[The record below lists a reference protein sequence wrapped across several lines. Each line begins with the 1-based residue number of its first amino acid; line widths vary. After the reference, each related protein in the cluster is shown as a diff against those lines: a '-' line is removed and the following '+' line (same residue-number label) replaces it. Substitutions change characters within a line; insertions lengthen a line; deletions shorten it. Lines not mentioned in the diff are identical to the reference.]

1 MYNRNTLGTYYIRRN
16 FYMKNKIKSYLQR
29 LNKGEEL
36 DSVQTDFVREC
47 KDVDPADIMQAE
59 QELLREGTSIGE
71 LQRLC
76 DVHSA
81 LFHGSTTEEKIAN
94 AEKATVHSLNAQK
107 LHAENMKDKR
117 LSAAASLIQISG
129 HPLQTFTLENA
140 ALEKLIH
147 RVEQA
152 LENDDNNNTINNE
165 LLEQLRQI
173 AIHYAKKGDLLYPH
187 LNVQY
192 GISGPSAVMW
202 TVDDEIRDELN
213 ALAKQRDQKSTNA
226 WKQRLKAVLTRM
238 EEMIYKESNI
248 LFPNC
253 ALNFTV
259 EEWYQIY
266 RDAKDYS
273 ECFGVRGDTW
283 EAAETYLHD
292 SASEADTVSA
302 KHAFAGSETRIHLSG
317 GSLTLSQLTALL
329 NTIPLEI
336 SFVDI
341 DNINRYFNEG
351 PKVFKRPRMALG
363 REVFTCHPPKIEQKV
378 RRIIEE
384 FRAGTLDQVPV
395 WMDKGGRTFL
405 VTYYAVRDKEEQY
418 LGTLELVQDM
428 EFAKEHFR

>member
-1 MYNRNTLGTYYIRRN
+1 
-16 FYMKNKIKSYLQR
+16 MKDQIKSYLQR
-29 LNKGEEL
+29 LNNGEFLE
-36 DSVQTDFVREC
+36 SVQADFVREC
-47 KDVDPADIMQAE
+47 KNVDPAEIMQAE

-81 LFHGSTTEEKIAN
+81 LFHGATTEEKIAN
-94 AEKATVHSLNAQK
+94 AEKAIAHSPDARK
-107 LHAENMKDKR
+107 LHAESMKDQR
-117 LSAAASLIQISG
+117 LSAAAALIQISG

-140 ALEKLIH
+140 ALEKLTK
-147 RVEQA
+147 RAEKA
-152 LENDDNNNTINNE
+152 LENGEIE
-165 LLEQLRQI
+165 EALLDELRQI

-213 ALAKQRDQKSTNA
+213 ALAKQREQKQTDA

-253 ALNFTV
+253 ALNFSE
-259 EEWYQIY
+259 EEWYHIY
-266 RDAKDYS
+266 RDAKDYA
-273 ECFGVRGDTW
+273 ECFGIRGDIW
-283 EAAETYLHD
+283 EAAEAHLADNAATANSM
-292 SASEADTVSA
+292 SAE
-302 KHAFAGSETRIHLSG
+302 HAFAGGETRIHLSG
-317 GSLTLSQLTALL
+317 GSLTLSQLTAML

-341 DNINRYFNEG
+341 DNVNRYFNEG
-351 PKVFKRPRMALG
+351 LKVFKRPGMALG

-405 VTYYAVRDKEEQY
+405 VTYYAVRDKQEQY

>member
-1 MYNRNTLGTYYIRRN
+1 
-16 FYMKNKIKSYLQR
+16 MKDQIKSYLQR
-29 LNKGEEL
+29 LNHGETLEN
-36 DSVQTDFVREC
+36 VQADFVQEC
-47 KDVDPADIMQAE
+47 KDVDPAEIMQAE
-59 QELLREGTSIGE
+59 QELLREGTSIEE

-81 LFHGSTTEEKIAN
+81 LFHGATTEEKIAN
-94 AEKATVHSLNAQK
+94 AEKSVAHSLDAQK

-117 LSAAASLIQISG
+117 LSAAAALIQISG

-140 ALEKLIH
+140 ALEKLID
-147 RVEQA
+147 RAEQA
-152 LENDDNNNTINNE
+152 LENGGIEDE
-165 LLEQLRQI
+165 LLNELRQI

-213 ALAKQRDQKSTNA
+213 ALAKQRDQKENDA
-226 WKQRLKAVLTRM
+226 WKQRLNAVLTRM

-253 ALNFTV
+253 ALNFSE
-259 EEWYQIY
+259 EEWYHIY
-266 RDAKDYS
+266 RDAKDYA
-273 ECFGVRGDTW
+273 ECFGIRGDTW
-283 EAAETYLHD
+283 EAAEAHL
-292 SASEADTVSA
+292 ADTAAAAGDISA
-302 KHAFAGSETRIHLSG
+302 EHAFASGETRIHLPG
-317 GSLTLSQLTALL
+317 GSLTLSQLTAMLS
-329 NTIPLEI
+329 TIPLEI
-336 SFVDI
+336 TFVDI
-341 DNINRYFNEG
+341 DNVNRYFNEG
-351 PKVFKRPRMALG
+351 PKVFKRPGMALG

-384 FRAGTLDQVPV
+384 FRAGNLDQVPV

-405 VTYYAVRDKEEQY
+405 VTYYAVRDKQKQY

-428 EFAKEHFR
+428 EFAKEHFQ

>member
-1 MYNRNTLGTYYIRRN
+1 
-16 FYMKNKIKSYLQR
+16 MKDQIKSYLQR
-29 LNKGEEL
+29 LNKGEALE
-36 DSVQTDFVREC
+36 SVQADFVREC
-47 KDVDPADIMQAE
+47 KDVDPAEIMQAE

-81 LFHGSTTEEKIAN
+81 LFHGATTEEKIAN
-94 AEKATVHSLNAQK
+94 AEKSVVHSLDAQK

-117 LSAAASLIQISG
+117 LSAAAALIQISG

-140 ALEKLIH
+140 ALEKLID
-147 RVEQA
+147 RAEQA
-152 LENDDNNNTINNE
+152 LENGGIEDE
-165 LLEQLRQI
+165 LLNELRQI

-213 ALAKQRDQKSTNA
+213 ALAKQKEQKNTDA
-226 WKQRLKAVLTRM
+226 WKQRLKSVLTRM

-253 ALNFTV
+253 ALNFSE
-259 EEWYQIY
+259 EEWYHIY
-266 RDAKDYS
+266 RDAKDYA
-273 ECFGVRGDTW
+273 ECFGIRGDIW
-283 EAAETYLHD
+283 EAAERHL
-292 SASEADTVSA
+292 ADTASA
-302 KHAFAGSETRIHLSG
+302 ASAMSAEHAFAGGETRIHLPG
-317 GSLTLSQLTALL
+317 GSLTLSQLTAML

-341 DNINRYFNEG
+341 DNVNRYFNEG
-351 PKVFKRPRMALG
+351 SKVFKRPGMALG

-405 VTYYAVRDKEEQY
+405 VTYYAVRDKQEQY

>member
-1 MYNRNTLGTYYIRRN
+1 
-16 FYMKNKIKSYLQR
+16 MKDQIKSYLQR
-29 LNKGEEL
+29 LNNGEVLE
-36 DSVQTDFVREC
+36 SVQADFVREC
-47 KDVDPADIMQAE
+47 KDVDPAEIMQAE

-81 LFHGSTTEEKIAN
+81 LFHGATTEEKIAN
-94 AEKATVHSLNAQK
+94 AEKAVAHSPDARK
-107 LHAENMKDKR
+107 LHAESVKDQR
-117 LSAAASLIQISG
+117 LSAAAALIQISG

-140 ALEKLIH
+140 ALEKLIV
-147 RVEQA
+147 RAEQA
-152 LENDDNNNTINNE
+152 LEDNEIEDALLNE
-165 LLEQLRQI
+165 LRQI

-213 ALAKQRDQKSTNA
+213 ALAKQKEQKNTDA

-253 ALNFTV
+253 ALNFSE
-259 EEWYQIY
+259 EEWYHIY
-266 RDAKDYS
+266 RDAKDYA

-283 EAAETYLHD
+283 DAAEAHL
-292 SASEADTVSA
+292 ADTAAAAGAISA
-302 KHAFAGSETRIHLSG
+302 EHAFADGETRIHLPG
-317 GSLTLSQLTALL
+317 GSLTLSQLTAMLS
-329 NTIPLEI
+329 TIPLEI
-336 SFVDI
+336 TFVDI

-351 PKVFKRPRMALG
+351 PKVFKRPGMALG

-378 RRIIEE
+378 RRIIDE

-405 VTYYAVRDKEEQY
+405 VTYYAVRDKNEQY

-428 EFAKEHFR
+428 EFAKEYFR

>member
-1 MYNRNTLGTYYIRRN
+1 
-16 FYMKNKIKSYLQR
+16 MKNKIKSYLQR
-29 LNKGEEL
+29 LNKGEALE
-36 DSVQTDFVREC
+36 SVQTDFVREC

-81 LFHGSTTEEKIAN
+81 LFHGST
-94 AEKATVHSLNAQK
+94 
-107 LHAENMKDKR
+107 R

-147 RVEQA
+147 RAEQT

-213 ALAKQRDQKSTNA
+213 ALVKQRDQKSTDA
-226 WKQRLKAVLTRM
+226 WKQRLKTVLTRM

-253 ALNFTV
+253 ALNFTE

-292 SASEADTVSA
+292 TASEADTMSVE
-302 KHAFAGSETRIHLSG
+302 HAFAGGETRIHLPG

-336 SFVDI
+336 SFVDV

-351 PKVFKRPRMALG
+351 PKVFKRPGMALE

-428 EFAKEHFR
+428 EYAKEHFR

>member
-1 MYNRNTLGTYYIRRN
+1 
-16 FYMKNKIKSYLQR
+16 MKDQIKSYLQR
-29 LNKGEEL
+29 LNNGESLE
-36 DSVQTDFVREC
+36 SVQTDFVREC
-47 KDVDPADIMQAE
+47 KDVDPAEIMQAE

-94 AEKATVHSLNAQK
+94 AEKAVAHSLDARK

-117 LSAAASLIQISG
+117 LSAAAALIQISG

-140 ALEKLIH
+140 ALEKLTN
-147 RVEQA
+147 RAEQA
-152 LENDDNNNTINNE
+152 LENGGIEDE
-165 LLEQLRQI
+165 LLNELRQI

-202 TVDDEIRDELN
+202 TVDDKIRDELN
-213 ALAKQRDQKSTNA
+213 ALAKQKEQKNTDA
-226 WKQRLKAVLTRM
+226 WKQRLKSVLTRM

-253 ALNFTV
+253 ALNFSE
-259 EEWYQIY
+259 EEWYHIY
-266 RDAKDYS
+266 RDAKDYA
-273 ECFGVRGDTW
+273 ECFGIRGDIW
-283 EAAETYLHD
+283 EAAEAHL
-292 SASEADTVSA
+292 ADTASA
-302 KHAFAGSETRIHLSG
+302 ASAMSAEHAFAGGETRIHLPG
-317 GSLTLSQLTALL
+317 GSLTLSQLTAML
-329 NTIPLEI
+329 NTLPLEI

-341 DNINRYFNEG
+341 DNVNRYFNEG
-351 PKVFKRPRMALG
+351 PKVFKRPGMALG

-405 VTYYAVRDKEEQY
+405 VTYYAVRDKQEQY

>member
-1 MYNRNTLGTYYIRRN
+1 
-16 FYMKNKIKSYLQR
+16 MKDQIKSYLQR
-29 LNKGEEL
+29 LNNGEFLE
-36 DSVQTDFVREC
+36 SVQADFVREC
-47 KDVDPADIMQAE
+47 KNVDPAEIMQAE

-81 LFHGSTTEEKIAN
+81 LFHGATTEEKIAN
-94 AEKATVHSLNAQK
+94 AEKAIAHSPDARK
-107 LHAENMKDKR
+107 LHAESMKDQR
-117 LSAAASLIQISG
+117 LSSAAALIQISG

-140 ALEKLIH
+140 ALEKLTK
-147 RVEQA
+147 RAEKA
-152 LENDDNNNTINNE
+152 LENGEIE
-165 LLEQLRQI
+165 EALLDELRQI

-213 ALAKQRDQKSTNA
+213 ALAKQREQKQTDA

-253 ALNFTV
+253 ALNFSE
-259 EEWYQIY
+259 EEWYHIY
-266 RDAKDYS
+266 RDAKDYA
-273 ECFGVRGDTW
+273 ECFGIRGDIW
-283 EAAETYLHD
+283 EAAEAHLADNAATANSM
-292 SASEADTVSA
+292 SAE
-302 KHAFAGSETRIHLSG
+302 HAFAGGETRIHLSG
-317 GSLTLSQLTALL
+317 GSLTLSQLTAML

-341 DNINRYFNEG
+341 DNVNRYFNEG
-351 PKVFKRPRMALG
+351 LKVFKRPGMALG

-405 VTYYAVRDKEEQY
+405 VTYYAVRDKQEQY

>member
-1 MYNRNTLGTYYIRRN
+1 
-16 FYMKNKIKSYLQR
+16 MKDQIKSYLQR
-29 LNKGEEL
+29 LNKGEALE
-36 DSVQTDFVREC
+36 SVQADFVREC
-47 KDVDPADIMQAE
+47 KDVDPAEIMQAE

-94 AEKATVHSLNAQK
+94 AEKAVAHSLDARK
-107 LHAENMKDKR
+107 LHAEDMKDKR
-117 LSAAASLIQISG
+117 LSAAAALIQISG

-140 ALEKLIH
+140 ALEKLID
-147 RVEQA
+147 RAEQA
-152 LENDDNNNTINNE
+152 LENDTLEDNLLNE
-165 LLEQLRQI
+165 LRQI

-213 ALAKQRDQKSTNA
+213 ALAKQKERKENDA

-253 ALNFTV
+253 ALHFSE
-259 EEWYQIY
+259 EEWYHIY
-266 RDAKDYS
+266 RDAKDYAD
-273 ECFGVRGDTW
+273 CFGVKGDIW
-283 EAAETYLHD
+283 EAAETHL
-292 SASEADTVSA
+292 ADTASTANTMSA
-302 KHAFAGSETRIHLSG
+302 EHAFADGETRIHLPG
-317 GSLTLSQLTALL
+317 GSLTLSQLTAML

-341 DNINRYFNEG
+341 DNVNRYFNEG
-351 PKVFKRPRMALG
+351 PKVFKRPGMALG

-378 RRIIEE
+378 RRIIDE

-405 VTYYAVRDKEEQY
+405 VTYYAVRDKQDQY

>member
-1 MYNRNTLGTYYIRRN
+1 
-16 FYMKNKIKSYLQR
+16 MKDQIKSYLQR
-29 LNKGEEL
+29 LNNGETLE
-36 DSVQTDFVREC
+36 SVQADFVREC
-47 KDVDPADIMQAE
+47 KDVDPAEIMQAE

-81 LFHGSTTEEKIAN
+81 LFHGATTEERIAN
-94 AEKATVHSLNAQK
+94 AEKAVVHSLDAGK

-117 LSAAASLIQISG
+117 LSAAAALIQISG

-140 ALEKLIH
+140 ALEKLTD
-147 RVEQA
+147 RAEQT
-152 LENDDNNNTINNE
+152 LENGEIEEE
-165 LLEQLRQI
+165 LLNELRQI

-213 ALAKQRDQKSTNA
+213 SLSKQKEQKETNA
-226 WKQRLKAVLTRM
+226 WKQRLKTVLTRM

-253 ALNFTV
+253 ALNFSE
-259 EEWYQIY
+259 EEWYHIY
-266 RDAKDYS
+266 RDAKDYA
-273 ECFGVRGDTW
+273 ECFGVKGDIW
-283 EAAETYLHD
+283 DAAETHL
-292 SASEADTVSA
+292 ADTASTANNMSA
-302 KHAFAGSETRIHLSG
+302 EHAFAGGETRFHLPG
-317 GSLTLSQLTALL
+317 GSLTLSQLTAML

-341 DNINRYFNEG
+341 DNVNRYFNEG
-351 PKVFKRPRMALG
+351 PKVFKRPGMALG

-395 WMDKGGRTFL
+395 WMDKGGRAFL
-405 VTYYAVRDKEEQY
+405 VTYYAVRDKQDQY

>member
-1 MYNRNTLGTYYIRRN
+1 
-16 FYMKNKIKSYLQR
+16 MKDQIKSYLQR
-29 LNKGEEL
+29 LNNGETLE
-36 DSVQTDFVREC
+36 SVQADFVREC
-47 KDVDPADIMQAE
+47 KDVDPSAIMQAE
-59 QELLREGTSIGE
+59 QELLREGTSIEE

-94 AEKATVHSLNAQK
+94 AEKTAAPSLAAQK
-107 LHAENMKDKR
+107 LHSKDIKDQL
-117 LSAAASLIQISG
+117 LSAAAALIQISG

-140 ALEKLIH
+140 ALEKLIA
-147 RVEQA
+147 RTRQA
-152 LENDDNNNTINNE
+152 LENNGITDE
-165 LLEQLRQI
+165 LLDELRQI
-173 AIHYAKKGDLLYPH
+173 AIHYARKGDLLYPH
-187 LNVQY
+187 LKVQY

-213 ALAKQRDQKSTNA
+213 ALAKQKHQKETDA
-226 WKQRLKAVLTRM
+226 WKQRLNAVLNRM

-253 ALNFTV
+253 ALNFSE
-259 EEWYQIY
+259 EEWYHIY
-266 RDAKDYS
+266 RDAKDYA
-273 ECFGVRGDTW
+273 ECFGIRGDSW
-283 EAAETYLHD
+283 DAAEAHL
-292 SASEADTVSA
+292 ADTASTVGTMSA
-302 KHAFAGSETRIHLSG
+302 EHAFADGETRIHLSG
-317 GSLTLSQLTALL
+317 GSLTLSQLTAML

-351 PKVFKRPRMALG
+351 PKVFKRPGMALG
-363 REVFTCHPPKIEQKV
+363 REVFTCHPPKIEERV
-378 RRIIEE
+378 RRIIGE
-384 FRAGTLDQVPV
+384 FRAGNLDQVPV

-405 VTYYAVRDKEEQY
+405 VTYYAVRDKQEQY

>member
-1 MYNRNTLGTYYIRRN
+1 
-16 FYMKNKIKSYLQR
+16 MKDQIKSYLQR
-29 LNKGEEL
+29 LNNGESLE
-36 DSVQTDFVREC
+36 SVQTDFVREC
-47 KDVDPADIMQAE
+47 KDVDPAEIMQAE

-81 LFHGSTTEEKIAN
+81 LFHGATTEEKIAN
-94 AEKATVHSLNAQK
+94 VEKAVAHSLDARK

-117 LSAAASLIQISG
+117 LSAAAALIQISG

-140 ALEKLIH
+140 ALEKLID
-147 RVEQA
+147 RAEQV
-152 LENDDNNNTINNE
+152 LENGGIEDE
-165 LLEQLRQI
+165 LLNELRQI

-213 ALAKQRDQKSTNA
+213 ALAKQKEQKNTDA
-226 WKQRLKAVLTRM
+226 WKQPLKSVLTRM

-253 ALNFTV
+253 ALNFSE
-259 EEWYQIY
+259 EEWYHIY
-266 RDAKDYS
+266 RDAKDYA
-273 ECFGVRGDTW
+273 ECFGIRGDIW
-283 EAAETYLHD
+283 EAAEAHL
-292 SASEADTVSA
+292 ADTASA
-302 KHAFAGSETRIHLSG
+302 ASAMSAEHAFAGGETRIHLPG
-317 GSLTLSQLTALL
+317 GSLTLSQLTAML

-341 DNINRYFNEG
+341 DNVNRYFNEG
-351 PKVFKRPRMALG
+351 PKVFKRPGMALG

-405 VTYYAVRDKEEQY
+405 VTYYAVRDKQEQY

>member
-1 MYNRNTLGTYYIRRN
+1 
-16 FYMKNKIKSYLQR
+16 MKDQIKSYLQR
-29 LNKGEEL
+29 LNHGEVLEN
-36 DSVQTDFVREC
+36 VQADFVREC
-47 KDVDPADIMQAE
+47 KDVDPAEIMHAE
-59 QELLREGTSIGE
+59 QELLREGTSIEE

-94 AEKATVHSLNAQK
+94 V
-107 LHAENMKDKR
+107 ENMKDQR
-117 LSAAASLIQISG
+117 LSAAAALIQISG

-140 ALEKLIH
+140 ALEKLIA
-147 RVEQA
+147 RTKQA
-152 LENDDNNNTINNE
+152 LENGTMNDGSLNE
-165 LLEQLRQI
+165 LRQT

-187 LNVQY
+187 LKVQY

-213 ALAKQRDQKSTNA
+213 ALAKQKDQKETDA
-226 WKQRLKAVLTRM
+226 WKQRLNAVLTRM

-253 ALNFTV
+253 ALNFSE
-259 EEWYQIY
+259 EEWYHIY
-266 RDAKDYS
+266 RDAKDYA
-273 ECFGVRGDTW
+273 ECFGIRGDSW
-283 EAAETYLHD
+283 EAAEAHL
-292 SASEADTVSA
+292 ADTASTVGTMSA
-302 KHAFAGSETRIHLSG
+302 EHAFADGETRIHLSG
-317 GSLTLSQLTALL
+317 GSLTLSQLTAML

-351 PKVFKRPRMALG
+351 PKVFKRPGMALG
-363 REVFTCHPPKIEQKV
+363 REVFTCHPPKIEERV
-378 RRIIEE
+378 RRIIGE
-384 FRAGTLDQVPV
+384 FRAGNLDQVPV
-395 WMDKGGRTFL
+395 WMDKDGRTFL
-405 VTYYAVRDKEEQY
+405 VTYYAVRDKQEQY

>member
-1 MYNRNTLGTYYIRRN
+1 
-16 FYMKNKIKSYLQR
+16 MKDQIKSYLQR
-29 LNKGEEL
+29 LNKGEALE
-36 DSVQTDFVREC
+36 SVQADFVREC
-47 KDVDPADIMQAE
+47 KDVDPAEIMQAE

-81 LFHGSTTEEKIAN
+81 LFHGATTEEKIAN
-94 AEKATVHSLNAQK
+94 AEKAVAHSLDARK

-117 LSAAASLIQISG
+117 LSAAAALIQISG

-140 ALEKLIH
+140 ALEKLID
-147 RVEQA
+147 RAEQV
-152 LENDDNNNTINNE
+152 LENGGIEDE
-165 LLEQLRQI
+165 LLNELRQI

-213 ALAKQRDQKSTNA
+213 ALAKQKEQKNTDA
-226 WKQRLKAVLTRM
+226 WKQRLKSVLTRM

-253 ALNFTV
+253 ALNFSE
-259 EEWYQIY
+259 EEWYHIY
-266 RDAKDYS
+266 RDAKDYA
-273 ECFGVRGDTW
+273 ECFGIRGDIW
-283 EAAETYLHD
+283 EAAEAHLANTAATAD
-292 SASEADTVSA
+292 NMSAE
-302 KHAFAGSETRIHLSG
+302 HAFAGGETRIHLPG
-317 GSLTLSQLTALL
+317 GSLTLSQLTAML

-341 DNINRYFNEG
+341 DNVNRYFNEG
-351 PKVFKRPRMALG
+351 PKVFKRPGMALG

-405 VTYYAVRDKEEQY
+405 VTYYAVRDKQEQY

>member
-1 MYNRNTLGTYYIRRN
+1 
-16 FYMKNKIKSYLQR
+16 MKDQIKSYLQR
-29 LNKGEEL
+29 LNNGESLE
-36 DSVQTDFVREC
+36 SVQVDFVREC
-47 KDVDPADIMQAE
+47 KDVDPAEIMQAE

-94 AEKATVHSLNAQK
+94 AEKAVAHSMDAQK
-107 LHAENMKDKR
+107 LHAEDMKDKR

-140 ALEKLIH
+140 ALEKLLQ
-147 RVEQA
+147 QA
-152 LENDDNNNTINNE
+152 EASLGNDTESNTIDPG

-192 GISGPSAVMW
+192 GISSPSAVMW

-213 ALAKQRDQKSTNA
+213 VLAKQKELRTTDA

-253 ALNFTV
+253 ALYFSE
-259 EEWYQIY
+259 EEWYHIY
-266 RDAKDYS
+266 RDAKDYAD
-273 ECFGVRGDTW
+273 CFGVKGDTW
-283 EAAETYLHD
+283 EAAETHLTNTA
-292 SASEADTVSA
+292 SAVNSMSA
-302 KHAFAGSETRIHLSG
+302 EHAFAGGETRIHLPG
-317 GSLTLSQLTALL
+317 GSLTLSQLTAML

-341 DNINRYFNEG
+341 DNVNRYFNEG
-351 PKVFKRPRMALG
+351 PKVFKRPGMALG

-405 VTYYAVRDKEEQY
+405 VTYYAVRDKQEQY

-428 EFAKEHFR
+428 EFAKEHFH

>member
-1 MYNRNTLGTYYIRRN
+1 
-16 FYMKNKIKSYLQR
+16 MKDQIKSYLQR
-29 LNKGEEL
+29 LNNGETLE
-36 DSVQTDFVREC
+36 SVQADYVREC
-47 KDVDPADIMQAE
+47 KDGDPYSIMQAE
-59 QELLREGTSIGE
+59 QELLREGTSIEE

-81 LFHGSTTEEKIAN
+81 LFHGS
-94 AEKATVHSLNAQK
+94 ATDAQK
-107 LHAENMKDKR
+107 LHSKDIQDQR
-117 LSAAASLIQISG
+117 LSAAAALIQISG

-140 ALEKLIH
+140 ALEKLIA
-147 RVEQA
+147 RAKQV
-152 LENDDNNNTINNE
+152 LENGTIDDGSLNE
-165 LLEQLRQI
+165 LRQI
-173 AIHYAKKGDLLYPH
+173 AIHYARKGDLLYPH
-187 LNVQY
+187 LKVQY

-213 ALAKQRDQKSTNA
+213 ALAKQKDQKETDT
-226 WKQRLKAVLTRM
+226 WKQRLNAVLTRM

-253 ALNFTV
+253 ALNFSE
-259 EEWYQIY
+259 EEWYHIY
-266 RDAKDYS
+266 RDAKDYA
-273 ECFGVRGDTW
+273 ECFGIRGDSW
-283 EAAETYLHD
+283 ESAEAHLTD
-292 SASEADTVSA
+292 TASTVRTMTA
-302 KHAFAGSETRIHLSG
+302 EHAITGSETRIHLPSDRKP
-317 GSLTLSQLTALL
+317 LSQLPAML

-351 PKVFKRPRMALG
+351 PKVFKRPGMALG

-395 WMDKGGRTFL
+395 WMDKNGRTFL
-405 VTYYAVRDKEEQY
+405 VTYYAIRDKQEQY

>member
-1 MYNRNTLGTYYIRRN
+1 
-16 FYMKNKIKSYLQR
+16 MKNKIKSYLQR
-29 LNKGEEL
+29 LNKGEALE
-36 DSVQTDFVREC
+36 SVQTDFVREC

-94 AEKATVHSLNAQK
+94 AEKAAVHSLNAQK

-117 LSAAASLIQISG
+117 LSAAAALIQISG

-140 ALEKLIH
+140 ALEKLIA
-147 RVEQA
+147 RAKQV
-152 LENDDNNNTINNE
+152 LENGTINDGSLNE
-165 LLEQLRQI
+165 LRQI
-173 AIHYAKKGDLLYPH
+173 AIHYARKGDLLYPH
-187 LNVQY
+187 LKVQY

-213 ALAKQRDQKSTNA
+213 ALAKQKDQKETDA
-226 WKQRLKAVLTRM
+226 WKQRLNAVLTRM

-253 ALNFTV
+253 ALNFTE

-283 EAAETYLHD
+283 EAAETYLH
-292 SASEADTVSA
+292 SNASEADTMSA
-302 KHAFAGSETRIHLSG
+302 EHAFAGGETRIHLPG
-317 GSLTLSQLTALL
+317 GSLTLSQLTAML

-351 PKVFKRPRMALG
+351 PKVFKRPGMALG
-363 REVFTCHPPKIEQKV
+363 REVFTCHPPKIEERV
-378 RRIIEE
+378 RRIIGE
-384 FRAGTLDQVPV
+384 FRAGNLDQVPV
-395 WMDKGGRTFL
+395 WMDKDGRTFL
-405 VTYYAVRDKEEQY
+405 VTYYAVRDKQEQY

>member
-1 MYNRNTLGTYYIRRN
+1 
-16 FYMKNKIKSYLQR
+16 MKNKIKSYLQR
-29 LNKGEEL
+29 LNKGEALE
-36 DSVQTDFVREC
+36 SVQTDFVREC

-81 LFHGSTTEEKIAN
+81 LFHGST
-94 AEKATVHSLNAQK
+94 
-107 LHAENMKDKR
+107 R

-147 RVEQA
+147 RTEQA
-152 LENDDNNNTINNE
+152 LENNDNNNSITNE

-292 SASEADTVSA
+292 TASEADTMSVE
-302 KHAFAGSETRIHLSG
+302 HAFAGGETRIHLPG

-336 SFVDI
+336 SFVDV

-351 PKVFKRPRMALG
+351 PKVFKRPGMALE

-428 EFAKEHFR
+428 EYAKEHFR

>member
-1 MYNRNTLGTYYIRRN
+1 
-16 FYMKNKIKSYLQR
+16 MKNKIKSYLQR
-29 LNKGEEL
+29 LNKGEALE
-36 DSVQTDFVREC
+36 SVQTDFVREC

-81 LFHGSTTEEKIAN
+81 LFHGST
-94 AEKATVHSLNAQK
+94 
-107 LHAENMKDKR
+107 R

-147 RVEQA
+147 RTEQA
-152 LENDDNNNTINNE
+152 LENNDNNNSITNE

-213 ALAKQRDQKSTNA
+213 ALAKQRDQKSTDA
-226 WKQRLKAVLTRM
+226 WKQRLKTELTRM

-253 ALNFTV
+253 ALNFTE

-266 RDAKDYS
+266 QDAKDYS

-292 SASEADTVSA
+292 TVSEADTMSVE
-302 KHAFAGSETRIHLSG
+302 HAFAGGETRIHLPG

-336 SFVDI
+336 SFVDV

-351 PKVFKRPRMALG
+351 PKVFKRPGMALE

-428 EFAKEHFR
+428 EYAKEHFR

>member
-1 MYNRNTLGTYYIRRN
+1 
-16 FYMKNKIKSYLQR
+16 MKDQIKSYLQR
-29 LNKGEEL
+29 LNNGEVLE
-36 DSVQTDFVREC
+36 SVQADFVREC
-47 KDVDPADIMQAE
+47 KDVDPAEIMQAE

-94 AEKATVHSLNAQK
+94 AEKAVAHSLDAQK
-107 LHAENMKDKR
+107 LHAENMKDQR
-117 LSAAASLIQISG
+117 LSAAAALIQISG

-140 ALEKLIH
+140 ALDKLLA
-147 RVEQA
+147 RAEQA
-152 LENDDNNNTINNE
+152 LENGEIEDA
-165 LLEQLRQI
+165 LLDELRQI

-213 ALAKQRDQKSTNA
+213 ALAKQTEQNDA

-253 ALNFTV
+253 ALNFSE
-259 EEWYQIY
+259 EEWYHIY
-266 RDAKDYS
+266 RDAKDYA

-283 EAAETYLHD
+283 EAAEAHLVDTAAAAGAM
-292 SASEADTVSA
+292 SAE
-302 KHAFAGSETRIHLSG
+302 HAFASGETRIHLPG
-317 GSLTLSQLTALL
+317 GSLTLSQLTAML

-336 SFVDI
+336 TFVDI
-341 DNINRYFNEG
+341 DNVNRYFNEG
-351 PKVFKRPRMALG
+351 PKVFKRPGMALG

-378 RRIIEE
+378 RRIIDE

-405 VTYYAVRDKEEQY
+405 VTYYAVRDKQEQY

-428 EFAKEHFR
+428 EFTKEHFR

>member
-1 MYNRNTLGTYYIRRN
+1 
-16 FYMKNKIKSYLQR
+16 MKNKIKSYLQR
-29 LNKGEEL
+29 LNKGEALE
-36 DSVQTDFVREC
+36 SVQTDFVREC

-81 LFHGSTTEEKIAN
+81 LFHGST
-94 AEKATVHSLNAQK
+94 
-107 LHAENMKDKR
+107 R

-147 RVEQA
+147 RAEQA
-152 LENDDNNNTINNE
+152 LENNDNNNSITNE

-173 AIHYAKKGDLLYPH
+173 AIHYARKGDLLYPH

-213 ALAKQRDQKSTNA
+213 ALAKQRDQKSTDA
-226 WKQRLKAVLTRM
+226 WKQRLKTVLTRM

-253 ALNFTV
+253 ALNFTE

-292 SASEADTVSA
+292 TASEADPMSVE
-302 KHAFAGSETRIHLSG
+302 HAFAGGETRIHLPG

-336 SFVDI
+336 SFVDV

-351 PKVFKRPRMALG
+351 PKVFKRPGMALE

-428 EFAKEHFR
+428 EYAKEHFR

>member
-1 MYNRNTLGTYYIRRN
+1 
-16 FYMKNKIKSYLQR
+16 MKNKIKSYLQR
-29 LNKGEEL
+29 LNKGEALE
-36 DSVQTDFVREC
+36 SVQTDFVREC

-81 LFHGSTTEEKIAN
+81 LFHGST
-94 AEKATVHSLNAQK
+94 
-107 LHAENMKDKR
+107 R

-147 RVEQA
+147 RTEQA
-152 LENDDNNNTINNE
+152 LENNDNNNSITNE

-213 ALAKQRDQKSTNA
+213 TLAKQRDQKSTDA
-226 WKQRLKAVLTRM
+226 WKQRLKTVLTRM

-253 ALNFTV
+253 ALNFTE

-292 SASEADTVSA
+292 TASEADTMSVE
-302 KHAFAGSETRIHLSG
+302 HAFAGGETRIHLPG

-336 SFVDI
+336 SFVDV

-351 PKVFKRPRMALG
+351 PKVFKRPGMALE

-428 EFAKEHFR
+428 EYAKEHFR

>member
-1 MYNRNTLGTYYIRRN
+1 
-16 FYMKNKIKSYLQR
+16 MKDQIKSYLQR
-29 LNKGEEL
+29 LNHGEALEN
-36 DSVQTDFVREC
+36 VQADFVREC
-47 KDVDPADIMQAE
+47 KDVDPSAIMQAE
-59 QELLREGTSIGE
+59 QELLREGTSIEE

-94 AEKATVHSLNAQK
+94 AEKTAAPSLAAQK
-107 LHAENMKDKR
+107 LHSKDIKDQL
-117 LSAAASLIQISG
+117 LSAAAALIQISG

-140 ALEKLIH
+140 ALEKLIA
-147 RVEQA
+147 RTRQA
-152 LENDDNNNTINNE
+152 LENNGITDE
-165 LLEQLRQI
+165 LLDELRQI
-173 AIHYAKKGDLLYPH
+173 AIHYARKGDLLYPH
-187 LNVQY
+187 LKVQY

-213 ALAKQRDQKSTNA
+213 ALAKQKHQKETDA
-226 WKQRLKAVLTRM
+226 WKQRLNAVLNRM

-253 ALNFTV
+253 ALNFSE
-259 EEWYQIY
+259 EEWYHIY
-266 RDAKDYS
+266 RDAKDYA
-273 ECFGVRGDTW
+273 ECFGIRGDSW
-283 EAAETYLHD
+283 DAAEAHL
-292 SASEADTVSA
+292 ADTASTVGTMSA
-302 KHAFAGSETRIHLSG
+302 EHAFADGETRIHLSG
-317 GSLTLSQLTALL
+317 GSLTLSQLTAML

-351 PKVFKRPRMALG
+351 PKVFKRPGMALG
-363 REVFTCHPPKIEQKV
+363 REVFTCHPPKIEERV
-378 RRIIEE
+378 RRIIGE
-384 FRAGTLDQVPV
+384 FRAGNLDQVPV

-405 VTYYAVRDKEEQY
+405 VTYYAVRDKQEQY

>member
-1 MYNRNTLGTYYIRRN
+1 
-16 FYMKNKIKSYLQR
+16 MKDQIKSYLQR
-29 LNKGEEL
+29 LNKGEALE
-36 DSVQTDFVREC
+36 SVQADFVREC
-47 KDVDPADIMQAE
+47 KDVDPAEIMQAE

-81 LFHGSTTEEKIAN
+81 LFHGATTEEKIAN
-94 AEKATVHSLNAQK
+94 AEKAVAHSLDARK

-117 LSAAASLIQISG
+117 LSAAAALIQISG

-140 ALEKLIH
+140 ALEKLID
-147 RVEQA
+147 RAEQV
-152 LENDDNNNTINNE
+152 LENGGIEDE
-165 LLEQLRQI
+165 LLNELRQI

-213 ALAKQRDQKSTNA
+213 ALAKQKEQKNTDA
-226 WKQRLKAVLTRM
+226 WKQRLKSVLTRM

-253 ALNFTV
+253 ALNFSE
-259 EEWYQIY
+259 EEWYHIY
-266 RDAKDYS
+266 RDAKDYA
-273 ECFGVRGDTW
+273 ECFGIRGDIW
-283 EAAETYLHD
+283 EAAEAHL
-292 SASEADTVSA
+292 ADTAATADNMSA
-302 KHAFAGSETRIHLSG
+302 EHAFAGGETRIHLPG
-317 GSLTLSQLTALL
+317 GSLTLSQLTAML

-341 DNINRYFNEG
+341 DNVNRYFNEG
-351 PKVFKRPRMALG
+351 PKVFKRPGMALG

-384 FRAGTLDQVPV
+384 FRAGPLDQVPV
-395 WMDKGGRTFL
+395 WMDKDGRTFL
-405 VTYYAVRDKEEQY
+405 VTYYAIRDKQEQY

>member
-1 MYNRNTLGTYYIRRN
+1 
-16 FYMKNKIKSYLQR
+16 MKDQIKSYLQR
-29 LNKGEEL
+29 LNKGEALE
-36 DSVQTDFVREC
+36 SVQADFVREC
-47 KDVDPADIMQAE
+47 KDVDPAEIMQAE

-94 AEKATVHSLNAQK
+94 AE
-107 LHAENMKDKR
+107 NMKDKR
-117 LSAAASLIQISG
+117 LSAAAALIQISG

-140 ALEKLIH
+140 ALEKLTD
-147 RVEQA
+147 RAEQA
-152 LENDDNNNTINNE
+152 LENGTIE
-165 LLEQLRQI
+165 DSLLDELRQI

-213 ALAKQRDQKSTNA
+213 ALAKQKGQKETDA

-253 ALNFTV
+253 ALNFSE
-259 EEWYQIY
+259 EEWYHIY
-266 RDAKDYS
+266 RDAKDYA
-273 ECFGVRGDTW
+273 ECFGIRGDIW
-283 EAAETYLHD
+283 EAAETHLSD
-292 SASEADTVSA
+292 NAAAANSMSAE
-302 KHAFAGSETRIHLSG
+302 HAFAGGETGIHLPG
-317 GSLTLSQLTALL
+317 GSLTLSQLTAML

-341 DNINRYFNEG
+341 DNVNRYFNEG
-351 PKVFKRPRMALG
+351 PKVFKRPGMALG

-384 FRAGTLDQVPV
+384 FRTGTLDQVPV
-395 WMDKGGRTFL
+395 WMDKGERTFL
-405 VTYYAVRDKEEQY
+405 VTYYAVRDKNEQY

>member
-1 MYNRNTLGTYYIRRN
+1 
-16 FYMKNKIKSYLQR
+16 MKDQIKSYLQR
-29 LNKGEEL
+29 LNHGEALEN
-36 DSVQTDFVREC
+36 VQADFVREC
-47 KDVDPADIMQAE
+47 KDVDPSAIMQAE

-81 LFHGSTTEEKIAN
+81 LFHGATTEEKIAN
-94 AEKATVHSLNAQK
+94 AEKAVAHSLDAQK

-117 LSAAASLIQISG
+117 LSAAAALIQISG

-140 ALEKLIH
+140 ALEKLIA
-147 RVEQA
+147 RTKQA
-152 LENDDNNNTINNE
+152 LENGTMNDRSLNE
-165 LLEQLRQI
+165 LRQT

-187 LNVQY
+187 LKVQY

-213 ALAKQRDQKSTNA
+213 ALAKQKDQKETDA
-226 WKQRLKAVLTRM
+226 WKQRLNAVLTRM

-253 ALNFTV
+253 ALNFSE
-259 EEWYQIY
+259 EEWYHIY
-266 RDAKDYS
+266 RDAKDYA
-273 ECFGVRGDTW
+273 ECFGIQGDSW
-283 EAAETYLHD
+283 EAAEAHL
-292 SASEADTVSA
+292 ADTASTADTMSA
-302 KHAFAGSETRIHLSG
+302 EHAFTAGETRIHLPG
-317 GSLTLSQLTALL
+317 GSLTLSQLTAML

-341 DNINRYFNEG
+341 DNIYFNEG
-351 PKVFKRPRMALG
+351 PKVFKRPGMALG

-395 WMDKGGRTFL
+395 WMDKNGRTFL
-405 VTYYAVRDKEEQY
+405 VTYYAIRDKQEQY